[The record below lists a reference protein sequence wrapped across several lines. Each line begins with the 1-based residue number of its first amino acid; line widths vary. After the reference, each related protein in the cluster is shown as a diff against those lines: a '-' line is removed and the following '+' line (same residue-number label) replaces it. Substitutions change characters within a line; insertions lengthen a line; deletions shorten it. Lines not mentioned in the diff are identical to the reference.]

1 MPANLRSVRPMNTVA
16 LGELVLTNARI
27 VTAHE
32 VFEGS
37 VRVDG
42 GVITDI
48 GAPSRTG
55 DDLDGDYLIPG
66 LVELHTDHL
75 ETHYAPRPRVRWNP
89 IAAVQAHD
97 AQIAASGI
105 TTVLDAIRIGL
116 DEDTDVS
123 AEEMRILAG
132 AIGSGMA
139 AGRLRAEH
147 HIHLRCEVSAPDCL
161 DSFLAMKDS
170 PMVRLASLM
179 DHAPGQRQFASL
191 DAYKAYYQGK
201 TKMTNAE
208 LDVFSER
215 RNAQSR
221 TFSGKHRRAISQMC
235 HDRGIMLASHDDAT
249 RAHVEEAVDLGLH
262 IAEFPTTIE
271 AAKASRQAGLSILM
285 GGPNVVRGGSHSGN
299 VSART
304 LAEADLLDILSSDYI
319 PFSMLQSAFSLA
331 DNVESISL
339 ARAIQLVT
347 KRPAEAVGFN
357 DRGEIAIGK
366 RADFVQVRVE
376 DGVPLVRTV
385 WRQGRRVI

>member
-1 MPANLRSVRPMNTVA
+1 MNTLT

-27 VTAHE
+27 VLANE
-32 VFEGS
+32 VLEGS

-42 GVITDI
+42 GIITDI
-48 GAPSRTG
+48 GAPTRTG
-55 DDLDGDYLIPG
+55 LDLDGDYLIPG

-89 IAAVQAHD
+89 VAAVQAHD

-116 DEDTDVS
+116 DEQTDIG
-123 AEEMRILAG
+123 AQDMRTLAG
-132 AIGSGMA
+132 AISAGTK

-147 HIHLRCEVSAPDCL
+147 FVHLRCEVSAPDCL
-161 DSFLAMKDS
+161 DSFMAIIED
-170 PMVRLASLM
+170 PQVRLASLM

-201 TKMTNAE
+201 TKMSDAQ
-208 LDVFSER
+208 LDEFSER
-215 RNAQSR
+215 RNRQSQAYA
-221 TFSGKHRRAISQMC
+221 GKFRRAIAEVC
-235 HDRGIMLASHDDAT
+235 HDRGIVLASHDDAT

-262 IAEFPTTIE
+262 IAEFPTTLE
-271 AAKASRQAGLSILM
+271 AAKASRQAGMAILM

-299 VSART
+299 VSARA

-319 PFSMLQSAFSLA
+319 PFSMLQSAFALA
-331 DNVESISL
+331 DASDTISL
-339 ARAIQLVT
+339 PKAVQMVT
-347 KRPAEAVGFN
+347 KRPAEAAGFA

-366 RADFVQVRVE
+366 RADFVHLRLE
-376 DGVPLVRTV
+376 DGIPIVLTV
-385 WRQGRRVI
+385 YREGRRVI

>member
-1 MPANLRSVRPMNTVA
+1 MNVEAAAMNTIA

-27 VTAHE
+27 VLANE

-55 DDLDGDYLIPG
+55 IDLEGDYLIPG

-75 ETHYAPRPRVRWNP
+75 ETHYAPRPKVRWNP
-89 IAAVQAHD
+89 VAAVQAHD

-116 DEDTDVS
+116 DEDTDIS
-123 AEEMRILAG
+123 AEDMRTLAS
-132 AIGSGMA
+132 AISAGML

-161 DSFLAMKDS
+161 DSFLAIKDN
-170 PMVRLASLM
+170 PLVRLASLM

-191 DAYKAYYQGK
+191 DAYKVYYQGK
-201 TKMTNAE
+201 TKMSDAE
-208 LDVFSER
+208 LDAFTQR
-215 RNAQSR
+215 RNAQSQL
-221 TFSGKHRRAISQMC
+221 FAGKHRRAIAEMC
-235 HDRGIMLASHDDAT
+235 HDNGIVLASHDDAT
-249 RAHVEEAVDLGLH
+249 RDHVEEAVALGIH
-262 IAEFPTTIE
+262 VAEFPTTIE
-271 AAKASRQAGLSILM
+271 AAKASRQAGMAILM

-299 VSART
+299 VSARA

-319 PFSMLQSAFSLA
+319 PFSMLQSAFALVGA
-331 DNVESISL
+331 VEGISL
-339 ARAIQLVT
+339 SKAVQLVT
-347 KRPAEAVGFN
+347 KRPAEAAGFK

-366 RADFVQVRVE
+366 RADFVHLRLEEGIPIVS
-376 DGVPLVRTV
+376 TV

>member
-1 MPANLRSVRPMNTVA
+1 MNSIA

-27 VTAHE
+27 VLVNE
-32 VFEGS
+32 VLEGS

-48 GAPSRTG
+48 GTPSRTG
-55 DDLDGDYLIPG
+55 VDLDGDYLIPG

-116 DEDTDVS
+116 DEQTDIG
-123 AEEMRILAG
+123 AEDMLILAK
-132 AIGSGMA
+132 AIDAGNK

-161 DSFLAMKDS
+161 ESFLAIKDD
-170 PMVRLASLM
+170 PQVRLASLM
-179 DHAPGQRQFASL
+179 DHAPGQRQFASI
-191 DAYKAYYQGK
+191 DAYKIYYQGK

-208 LDVFSER
+208 LDAFTQR
-215 RNAQSR
+215 RNQQSQQ
-221 TFSGKHRRAISQMC
+221 FAGKHRRAIAEIC
-235 HDRGIMLASHDDAT
+235 HDKGIVLASHDDAT
-249 RAHVEEAVDLGLH
+249 RDHVEEAVTLG
-262 IAEFPTTIE
+262 IQVAEFPTTVE
-271 AAKASRQAGLSILM
+271 AAKASRQAGMSILM

-299 VSART
+299 VSARA

-319 PFSMLQSAFSLA
+319 PFSMLQSAFSLV
-331 DNVESISL
+331 DSVEGISL
-339 ARAIQLVT
+339 PKAIQLVT
-347 KRPAEAVGFN
+347 KRPAEAGGFS
-357 DRGEIAIGK
+357 DRGEIALGK
-366 RADFVQVRVE
+366 RADFVHLRVE
-376 DGVPLVRTV
+376 DGVPIVATV
-385 WRQGRRVI
+385 WRQGRRII

>member
-1 MPANLRSVRPMNTVA
+1 MNTLT

-27 VTAHE
+27 VLANE
-32 VFEGS
+32 VLEGS

-42 GVITDI
+42 GIITDI
-48 GAPSRTG
+48 GAPTRTG
-55 DDLDGDYLIPG
+55 LDLDGDYLIPG

-89 IAAVQAHD
+89 VAAVQAHD

-116 DEDTDVS
+116 DEQTDIG
-123 AEEMRILAG
+123 AQDMRTLAG
-132 AIGSGMA
+132 AISAGTK

-147 HIHLRCEVSAPDCL
+147 FVHLRCEVSAPDCL
-161 DSFLAMKDS
+161 DSFMAIIED
-170 PMVRLASLM
+170 PQVRLASLM

-201 TKMTNAE
+201 TKMSDAQ
-208 LDVFSER
+208 LDEFSER
-215 RNAQSR
+215 RNRQSQAYA
-221 TFSGKHRRAISQMC
+221 GKFRRAIAEVC
-235 HDRGIMLASHDDAT
+235 HDRGIVLASHDDAT

-262 IAEFPTTIE
+262 IAEFPTTLE
-271 AAKASRQAGLSILM
+271 AAKASRQAGMAILM

-299 VSART
+299 VSARA

-319 PFSMLQSAFSLA
+319 PFSMLQSAFALA
-331 DNVESISL
+331 DASDTISL
-339 ARAIQLVT
+339 PKAVQMVT
-347 KRPAEAVGFN
+347 KRPAEAAGFV

-366 RADFVQVRVE
+366 RADFVHLRLE
-376 DGVPLVRTV
+376 DGIPIVLTV
-385 WRQGRRVI
+385 YREGRRVI

>member
-1 MPANLRSVRPMNTVA
+1 MNTVA

-27 VTAHE
+27 VLANE
-32 VFEGS
+32 VLEGS

-48 GAPSRTG
+48 GTPSRTG
-55 DDLDGDYLIPG
+55 MDLDGDYLIPG

-75 ETHYAPRPRVRWNP
+75 ETHYAPRPGVRWNP

-116 DEDTDVS
+116 DEQTDVG
-123 AEEMRILAG
+123 AEDMRVLAR
-132 AIGSGMA
+132 AIRAGME

-161 DSFLAMKDS
+161 ESFLAIKDDS
-170 PMVRLASLM
+170 LVRLASLM

-191 DAYKAYYQGK
+191 DAYKIYYQGK
-201 TKMTNAE
+201 TKMSDAE
-208 LDVFSER
+208 LDAFTAR
-215 RNAQSR
+215 RNAQSQAH
-221 TFSGKHRRAISQMC
+221 SGKHRRAISAMC
-235 HDRGIMLASHDDAT
+235 HDLGIVLASHDDAT

-271 AAKASRQAGLSILM
+271 AARASRQAGLSILM

-299 VSART
+299 VSARA

-331 DNVESISL
+331 ETVEGISL
-339 ARAIQLVT
+339 SKAVQLVT
-347 KRPAEAVGFN
+347 KRPAEAAGFT
-357 DRGEIAIGK
+357 DRGEIATGK

-376 DGVPLVRTV
+376 DGIPVVRTV

>member
-1 MPANLRSVRPMNTVA
+1 MNSVA

-27 VTAHE
+27 VLADQ

-42 GVITDI
+42 GMITDV
-48 GAPSRTG
+48 GEASRTG
-55 DDLDGDYLIPG
+55 IDLEGDYLIPG

-75 ETHYAPRPRVRWNP
+75 ETHYAPRPKVRWNP
-89 IAAVQAHD
+89 AAAVQAHD

-123 AEEMRILAG
+123 AAEMRILAG
-132 AIGSGMA
+132 AIR
-139 AGRLRAEH
+139 AGAEADRLRAEH

-161 DSFLAMKDS
+161 ESFLQLKDE
-170 PMVRLASLM
+170 PLVRLASLM

-191 DAYKAYYQGK
+191 EAYKVYYQGK
-201 TKMTNAE
+201 TKMSDAE
-208 LDVFSER
+208 LDVFTQR
-215 RNAQSR
+215 RNAQSQAH
-221 TFSGKHRRAISQMC
+221 SGPHRRAIAELC
-235 HDRGIMLASHDDAT
+235 HARGIILASHDDAT
-249 RAHVEEAVDLGLH
+249 RDHVEEAVALGLH
-262 IAEFPTTIE
+262 IAEFPTTLE

-299 VSART
+299 VSARA

-331 DNVESISL
+331 DNVEGISL
-339 ARAIQLVT
+339 SKAIQLVT
-347 KRPAEAVGFN
+347 KRPAEAAGFD
-357 DRGEIAIGK
+357 DRGEIAVGK
-366 RADFVQVRVE
+366 RADFVHVRIE
-376 DGVPLVRTV
+376 DGIPIVLTV
-385 WRQGRRVI
+385 WRQGKRVI